1 MIVYNR
7 KTDCR
12 THGIEISDEY
22 TKLRL
27 KIPRGHIFQNIKIW
41 FFRFFCRVIFLDRY
55 NHDTIIAV
63 HGTVIWD
70 T

>member
-41 FFRFFCRVIFLDRY
+41 FFRFFLPCDFFRPVQP
-55 NHDTIIAV
+55 
-63 HGTVIWD
+63 
-70 T
+70 